1 MAIMVLANRI
11 AEKVIEISGQDRKS
25 YLHGQV
31 TQDLNSLNGSTF
43 LWSGHCNAKGKL
55 WSVHKL
61 IATPESFLLLASE
74 SEANQSFAELKKY
87 GVFSKAEFELS
98 ESLNTIGL
106 IAENTYDIESLL
118 SISFAEANLVKFEL
132 GYALHLVN
140 GLVELVV
147 ETDKLATL
155 ESKLTIEDH
164 ENDWL
169 AATIKAGLP
178 RLSSDTLDE
187 FVPQMVNLQAI
198 GGISFNKGC
207 YTGQETVARMK
218 YLGKNKRAMYSLFAK
233 EQTIENASELEIQLG
248 ENWRRAG
255 KITNIAVTAEGTY
268 VQAVLPNDTSEQAQF
283 RIKDNEESHLC
294 VTPLPYTLED

>member
-1 MAIMVLANRI
+1 MSIMVLANRI
-11 AEKVIEISGQDRKS
+11 AEKIVVISGQDRKS

-31 TQDLNSLNGSTF
+31 TQDLNLLNESTF

-61 IATPESFLLLASE
+61 IASDESYLLLASE
-74 SEANQSFAELKKY
+74 SEANQSFSELKKY

-98 ESLNTIGL
+98 ETLHTIGL
-106 IAENTYDIESLL
+106 IAQSTSEIESLL
-118 SISFAEANLVKFEL
+118 SISFGERNLVSFDL
-132 GYALHLVN
+132 GYALQLAN
-140 GLVELVV
+140 GLVELVIA
-147 ETDKLATL
+147 EDKLAAL
-155 ESKLTIEDH
+155 ESKITIEAH

-178 RLSSDTLDE
+178 RLSAETLDE

-233 EQTIENASELEIQLG
+233 EQTIESASEVEIQLG

-255 KITNIAVTAEGTY
+255 KITNIAVTAEGTF
-268 VQAVLPNDTSEQAQF
+268 VQAVLPNDTSEQAQL
-283 RIKDNEESHLC
+283 RIKDLEESHLC